1 MPLTDI
7 KIRSAKP
14 REKSYKLSDSG
25 GLYLEVSPSGG
36 KYWRWKYRFAGKEKR
51 LAFGVY
57 PDVSLKMPAR
67 SSIAPASALKALN
80 REIILRASD
89 REVNAPEE
97 THLEVVRHVA
107 AVRPTPRRWIDV
119 RAVI

>member
-1 MPLTDI
+1 MEPHCF
-7 KIRSAKP
+7 RP
-14 REKSYKLSDSG
+14 G
-25 GLYLEVSPSGG
+25 GRY
-36 KYWRWKYRFAGKEKR
+36 KR

-57 PDVSLKMPAR
+57 PDVTLKMAR
-67 SSIAPASALKALN
+67 EKRDSARQRVKGAKP
-80 REIILRASD
+80 EIILRASD

-97 THLEVVRHVA
+97 TYLEVVRHVA

>member
-1 MPLTDI
+1 M
-7 KIRSAKP
+7 A
-14 REKSYKLSDSG
+14 
-25 GLYLEVSPSGG
+25 LEISLC
-36 KYWRWKYRFAGKEKR
+36 RKEKR

-57 PDVSLKMPAR
+57 PDVTLKMAR
-67 SSIAPASALKALN
+67 KKRDSARQRVKALN

-89 REVNAPEE
+89 REVNPPEE

>member
-1 MPLTDI
+1 MEPHCF
-7 KIRSAKP
+7 R
-14 REKSYKLSDSG
+14 SG
-25 GLYLEVSPSGG
+25 GRY
-36 KYWRWKYRFAGKEKR
+36 KR

-57 PDVSLKMPAR
+57 PDVTLKMR
-67 SSIAPASALKALN
+67 SAIAPATALKALN

-97 THLEVVRHVA
+97 AHLEVVRHVA

>member
-1 MPLTDI
+1 L
-7 KIRSAKP
+7 A
-14 REKSYKLSDSG
+14 
-25 GLYLEVSPSGG
+25 LEISL
-36 KYWRWKYRFAGKEKR
+36 AGKEKG

-57 PDVSLKMPAR
+57 PDVTLKMAR
-67 SSIAPASALKALN
+67 EKRDSARQRVKN